1 MKILEAQSAVLTNY
15 EVYCHLVEQEERYER
30 RKNERI
36 ERLKEKKGKG
46 GKLVKFDPSDR
57 RPGNLA
63 TLSIELLEYLRA
75 PPSPLGSSPLPYD
88 QGTIKR
94 LLEGLRPWDFTKG
107 EIIMILNLRPTTA
120 ANLNTIVEEMV
131 DRFPDEADQE
141 AILNVII
148 DVLGQPDQKAEREA
162 MDESKDKNKQAEEAH
177 EAAKDEMDVGE

>member
-1 MKILEAQSAVLTNY
+1 LGIPLEMQSVL
-15 EVYCHLVEQEERYER
+15 LIALQ
-30 RKNERI
+30 
-36 ERLKEKKGKG
+36 
-46 GKLVKFDPSDR
+46 
-57 RPGNLA
+57 
-63 TLSIELLEYLRA
+63 LLEYLRA
-75 PPSPLGSSPLPYD
+75 PPSPLGSTPLPYN

-148 DVLGQPDQKAEREA
+148 EVLGQPDQRAEREA
-162 MDESKDKNKQAEEAH
+162 MDESKDKNKQAEEAQ